1 MLIIPRPGVP
11 RHIAICRHHQ
21 STSTWWP
28 VTHGRVIVV
37 LCKVTCSVYACTV
50 AQVTFYKVPE
60 KTAMFIWPVCIKK
73 NLVLKAMVQ
82 WKWIL
87 SVLFWKTLVNNW
99 LFYKNFIKLS
109 DFFPSFSFSNV
120 WKQKDCKILKRRR
133 IIFPE
138 RGIIFEVR
146 RFKIGILKVFIW
158 LSV

>member
-73 NLVLKAMVQ
+73 KPCFKGNGSMKVNSFRFVLKD
-82 WKWIL
+82 
-87 SVLFWKTLVNNW
+87 VNNW

-120 WKQKDCKILKRRR
+120 WKQKDCKISKRRR